1 MSGVG
6 IGDVVYVR
14 AEVLNVVGED
24 IEVMILGN
32 VHKWITAEDTTHGL
46 AEGKERLRAALH
58 RLVDARHEVT
68 RIIGAVQT
76 SLELLE

>member
-1 MSGVG
+1 MSWVG

-24 IEVMILGN
+24 IEIMVLGS
-32 VHKWITAEDTTHGL
+32 VHKWVTIEDISAGL
-46 AEGKERLRAALH
+46 VEGRERLRAALH